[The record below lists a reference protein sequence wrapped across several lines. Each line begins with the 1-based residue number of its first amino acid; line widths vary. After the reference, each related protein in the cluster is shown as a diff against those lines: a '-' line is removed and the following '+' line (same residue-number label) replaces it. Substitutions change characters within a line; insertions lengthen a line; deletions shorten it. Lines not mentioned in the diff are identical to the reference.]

1 MKRERKSRARTVSI
15 APRDISPPTEANRDK
30 NEYTSSGTEHAC
42 ILTGTPP
49 FVSSSACTCSSRIH
63 GSSCTC
69 VCMVGV
75 CVCVCVCDTP
85 CHVFSSTKVHSNK
98 TKKPYLGTC
107 ISISRRPI
115 IQPPT
120 IETSYSLGKSDHQK
134 HKFLIIY
141 SRTGKNLTSSHLT
154 SIKKNKTLSPLISS
168 YPRVTH
174 THTHTQKSKES
185 PPPPLILCLQDF
197 SML

>member
-1 MKRERKSRARTVSI
+1 MHTYG
-15 APRDISPPTEANRDK
+15 
-30 NEYTSSGTEHAC
+30 YTT
-42 ILTGTPP
+42 
-49 FVSSSACTCSSRIH
+49 FFSSSACTCSSRIH

-85 CHVFSSTKVHSNK
+85 CHAFSSTKLHSNK
-98 TKKPYLGTC
+98 TYLLGTC

-115 IQPPT
+115 IQLPT
-120 IETSYSLGKSDHQK
+120 IETYSLGKSDYQK

-185 PPPPLILCLQDF
+185 PPPPSFYASRISQCCETSCPCLLGWEKRVQQN
-197 SML
+197 LPTYLP

>member
-1 MKRERKSRARTVSI
+1 MHTYG
-15 APRDISPPTEANRDK
+15 
-30 NEYTSSGTEHAC
+30 YTTFS
-42 ILTGTPP
+42 
-49 FVSSSACTCSSRIH
+49 SSSACTCSSRIH

-85 CHVFSSTKVHSNK
+85 CHAFSSTKVHSNK
-98 TKKPYLGTC
+98 TYLLGTC

-115 IQPPT
+115 IQLPT
-120 IETSYSLGKSDHQK
+120 IETYPLGKSDHQK

-141 SRTGKNLTSSHLT
+141 SRTGNNLTSPLSRKIKPYLHLSLPT
-154 SIKKNKTLSPLISS
+154 
-168 YPRVTH
+168 RVSH
-174 THTHTQKSKES
+174 THTHTKEQRIS
-185 PPPPLILCLQDF
+185 PPPLILCLQDF

>member
-1 MKRERKSRARTVSI
+1 MHTYG
-15 APRDISPPTEANRDK
+15 
-30 NEYTSSGTEHAC
+30 YTT
-42 ILTGTPP
+42 
-49 FVSSSACTCSSRIH
+49 FFSSSACTCSSRIH

-98 TKKPYLGTC
+98 TKHTLGTC

-174 THTHTQKSKES
+174 THKRAKNLPSL
-185 PPPPLILCLQDF
+185 PLILCLQDF